1 MVRVY
6 HQILEQLILYRF
18 IRNRFSADG
27 LQGNIIRELHDGAS
41 KDNDV
46 FSLDA
51 KK

>member
-6 HQILEQLILYRF
+6 HQILEQLILQSYQ
-18 IRNRFSADG
+18 NGFSADG
-27 LQGNIIRELHDGAS
+27 LQGDIIRELHDGAL